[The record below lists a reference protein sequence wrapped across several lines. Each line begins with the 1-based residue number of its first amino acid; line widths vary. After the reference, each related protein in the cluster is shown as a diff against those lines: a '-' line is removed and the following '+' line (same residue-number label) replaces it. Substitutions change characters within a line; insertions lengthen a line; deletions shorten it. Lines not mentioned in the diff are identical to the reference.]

1 MQPQSFVSRATAAHD
16 PTPPAGR
23 YYQVEGRRLLLHQSG
38 SGDPAVVFLAG
49 GGAVGLDYLNLQQR
63 AAELATSVIY
73 DRAGTGWSQ
82 RVDLPRASAEV
93 IEELRALLTA
103 AEVPAPYLLVGHSLG
118 GLYARHYAQQYSGDV
133 SGLVLLDPAHEDYNA
148 YMPKDL
154 VDQWSSWDADEVL
167 PDDLPEELIQ
177 FYRALFEQEMTD
189 WPPDIRD
196 VLIERHVSAD
206 WLRAGLQEAKN
217 IDQLYDEVRHAG
229 QMPDLPLII
238 LTSTGIDSFKA
249 AVSQGIP
256 ESLLCEEIEGKNRL
270 YTTWAES
277 VRNGE
282 NRLVEHVGHV
292 TLHFRRPDAVLQAIQ
307 DILHR
312 VNR

>member
-1 MQPQSFVSRATAAHD
+1 MTGLVP
-16 PTPPAGR
+16 
-23 YYQVEGRRLLLHQSG
+23 
-38 SGDPAVVFLAG
+38 
-49 GGAVGLDYLNLQQR
+49 GGA
-63 AAELATSVIY
+63 SVSICP
-73 DRAGTGWSQ
+73 AQ
-82 RVDLPRASAEV
+82 SAEV

-312 VNR
+312 LHR